1 MTRFEGQSLS
11 SLRTPFLPP
20 GGRIAPREPESRSME
35 QRSSNFYLP
44 DQSIAIQTRT
54 IPTDNIERISVM
66 SSTVNDA
73 DKIAVFHEMMNAW
86 HNKEWRKCADLFTPD
101 GVLHSMMIEPVV
113 GRETI
118 YQRLANLGAPNKRF
132 VGHVHRIGV
141 IDGTLVAERTD
152 EVIIDGISRSYP
164 VVGLLDFDGSLISL
178 WREYY
183 DRSQLL
189 KAQGRTVELQV
200 S

>member
-1 MTRFEGQSLS
+1 
-11 SLRTPFLPP
+11 
-20 GGRIAPREPESRSME
+20 
-35 QRSSNFYLP
+35 
-44 DQSIAIQTRT
+44 
-54 IPTDNIERISVM
+54 M
-66 SSTVNDA
+66 SSATNDA
-73 DKIAVFHEMMNAW
+73 QKIAVFHEMMSAW
-86 HNKEWRKCADLFTPD
+86 QNKDWRKCADLFTPD

-118 YQRLANLGAPNKRF
+118 YQRIANLEAPNKRF

-141 IDGTLVAERTD
+141 LNGTLITERTD
-152 EVIIDGISRSYP
+152 ELIIDGISRSYP

-183 DRSQLL
+183 DRPQLL
-189 KAQGRTVELQV
+189 RAQGKTVELQV